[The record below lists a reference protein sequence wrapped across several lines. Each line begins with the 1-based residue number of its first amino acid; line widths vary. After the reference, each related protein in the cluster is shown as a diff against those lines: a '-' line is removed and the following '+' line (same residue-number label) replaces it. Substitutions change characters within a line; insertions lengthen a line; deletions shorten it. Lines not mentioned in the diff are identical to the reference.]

1 MNRNNN
7 TITRLRYLLYAGLV
21 LGVLSCST
29 TSRIADDELLY
40 TGVKKLNIKCENES
54 LQLDEAVAEDIATA
68 INVKPNNS
76 LYSPYLRHP
85 FPVGLWVYNHWSDS
99 AKGLKGWL
107 YTRLVE
113 EPVLIS
119 AVKPK
124 HRVEMINT
132 VLQDNGY
139 FDSRASY

>member
-68 INVKPNNS
+68 IPVQPTNS

-85 FPVGLWVYNHWSDS
+85 IT
-99 AKGLKGWL
+99 K
-107 YTRLVE
+107 E
-113 EPVLIS
+113 I
-119 AVKPK
+119 
-124 HRVEMINT
+124 
-132 VLQDNGY
+132 
-139 FDSRASY
+139 